1 MSRVLQSLPCVLLAV
16 LSGVAS
22 ATSVA
27 AAPKVL
33 WKYKTGGVMRSDPQF
48 NPKGDTVFIGDD
60 DSNLYAITT
69 GDGSLK
75 VRAQCIALFSA

>member
-1 MSRVLQSLPCVLLAV
+1 
-16 LSGVAS
+16 
-22 ATSVA
+22 
-27 AAPKVL
+27 
-33 WKYKTGGVMRSDPQF
+33 MRSDPQF
-48 NPKGDTVFIGDD
+48 DPKGNTVFIGDD